1 MEQYSHLPGSFLLV
15 VAAARGHPPA
25 GASTHKYREHPPA
38 GASTHKY
45 REHTVVH
52 TCHSQYRG
60 TDTWLQDDSLMTA
73 CGRPCPVTFR
83 EDPAQLSGH
92 GASASPRGAPHFQVE
107 KL

>member
-15 VAAARGHPPA
+15 VAAARGHPQ
-25 GASTHKYREHPPA
+25 THPPA
-38 GASTHKY
+38 GASTRKY

-60 TDTWLQDDSLMTA
+60 TLGSRMTLMTA

-92 GASASPRGAPHFQVE
+92 GASASPRGAPRFQVE
-107 KL
+107 KV